1 MRLPTGLEK
10 FVEATGAAGLLA
22 VWGPGRDRRS
32 LAPNAQLRITPL
44 GLGTTMPLLNSAHRR
59 VFLSYSPCPV
69 IEPLLRQE
77 RERARTLGLR
87 VADIVS
93 EADFG
98 GRLTRVRTSA
108 FRWRKQARPVGS
120 LASQEPAA
128 RAR

>member
-1 MRLPTGLEK
+1 LRRPGLPVCSRSGDQGETVVRWHRTRN
-10 FVEATGAAGLLA
+10 FV
-22 VWGPGRDRRS
+22 
-32 LAPNAQLRITPL
+32 ITPL

-77 RERARTLGLR
+77 REPARALGLR